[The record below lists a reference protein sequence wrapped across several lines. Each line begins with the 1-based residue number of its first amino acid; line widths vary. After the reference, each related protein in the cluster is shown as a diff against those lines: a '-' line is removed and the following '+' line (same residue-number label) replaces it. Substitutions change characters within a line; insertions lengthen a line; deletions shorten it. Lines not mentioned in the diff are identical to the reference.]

1 MYLYGR
7 KISRSGFR
15 GAVSYPVSW
24 RFQGLGLRARFHG
37 RFHGRFHRRFQGL
50 AFKGRGFIPC
60 AWRPGFMAGFM
71 PGFIPACFM
80 LQLFGKVAIGSLCM
94 HMAQDTGR
102 LSCTTTLTIRPVSVT
117 PAGNLYH
124 GTHPIPCLLL
134 YSLVQH
140 QCCSDRLADSDL
152 ARHLR

>member
-1 MYLYGR
+1 MAENLLRVAVSGGR
-7 KISRSGFR
+7 FHTRFHGGFMGWASGSGFMGGFR
-15 GAVSYPVSW
+15 GGFIGGFNGL
-24 RFQGLGLRARFHG
+24 FQGG
-37 RFHGRFHRRFQGL
+37 
-50 AFKGRGFIPC
+50 GFIPR

-117 PAGNLYH
+117 PAGNLDH
-124 GTHPIPCLLL
+124 GTPRSIPLPL
-134 YSLVQH
+134 YSPVHCQ
-140 QCCSDRLADSDL
+140 QCPDQRTDRGSAAQLC
-152 ARHLR
+152 

>member
-1 MYLYGR
+1 MVIYIWQ
-7 KISRSGFR
+7 KIFQSAGFK

-60 AWRPGFMAGFM
+60 AWRPGFMAGF
-71 PGFIPACFM
+71 IPACFM

-102 LSCTTTLTIRPVSVT
+102 LSCTTTLTIRPVSMS
-117 PAGNLYH
+117 PAGNLDH
-124 GTHPIPCLLL
+124 GTPRSIPLPL
-134 YSLVQH
+134 YSPVHCQ
-140 QCCSDRLADSDL
+140 QCPDQRTDRGSAAQLC
-152 ARHLR
+152 